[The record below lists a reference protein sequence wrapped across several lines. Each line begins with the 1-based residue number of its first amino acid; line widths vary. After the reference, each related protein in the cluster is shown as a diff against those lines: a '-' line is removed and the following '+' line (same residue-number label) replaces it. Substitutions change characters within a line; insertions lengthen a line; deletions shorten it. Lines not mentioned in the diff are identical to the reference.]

1 MKYNWIIPAA
11 KHMMNAL
18 FNPNN
23 APDNTF
29 KNIVPFFYKMFEK
42 KKEYLELKMFE
53 EIYKMQEL

>member
-1 MKYNWIIPAA
+1 
-11 KHMMNAL
+11 MMNAL